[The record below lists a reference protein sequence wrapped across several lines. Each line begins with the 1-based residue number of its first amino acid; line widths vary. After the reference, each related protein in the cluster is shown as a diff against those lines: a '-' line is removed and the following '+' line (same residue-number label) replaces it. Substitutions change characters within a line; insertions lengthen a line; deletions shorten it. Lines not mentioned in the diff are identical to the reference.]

1 MDPLTAKAEHLI
13 SIFHADE
20 SNEEMA
26 LNKHLPILI
35 IYMDQIR
42 RQGDGFNLLDVTY
55 LAIPFFMQVLIGNA
69 DHYGLGDMY
78 PWSVREEVVRNI
90 MMGTEE
96 GIDWH
101 IKMLIMELDSYL
113 KDKHFKYILR
123 DTPYEPFAI
132 EKNREWLAQWM
143 DENE

>member
-1 MDPLTAKAEHLI
+1 MDPLIAKAEDLI

-20 SNEEMA
+20 TNEDLA

-35 IYMDQIR
+35 IYMDKIR
-42 RQGDGFNLLDVTY
+42 ENGDGFNLQEITHD
-55 LAIPFFMQVLIGNA
+55 AIPLFMQVLTENA
-69 DHYGLGDMY
+69 DQRGMGDMY

-101 IKMLIMELDSYL
+101 IKMLIMEMDPYL
-113 KDKHFKYILR
+113 KDKHFEYILR
-123 DTPYEPFAI
+123 NTPYEPFAN
-132 EKNREWLAQWM
+132 EKNREWLAAWL
-143 DENE
+143 EEY